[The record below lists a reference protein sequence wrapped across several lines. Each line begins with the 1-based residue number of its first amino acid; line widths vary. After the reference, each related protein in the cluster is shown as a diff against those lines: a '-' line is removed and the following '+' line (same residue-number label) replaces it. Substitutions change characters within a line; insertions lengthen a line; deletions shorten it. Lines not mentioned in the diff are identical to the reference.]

1 MGLFGGKKDAAPRPD
16 ILVITSDK
24 LDRDY
29 EPIGT
34 VSVSSAK
41 LTSDLDV
48 FVNMLAEKA
57 KESGADAVIC
67 FRYQYSG
74 AVHVAY
80 GTAVKFK

>member
-1 MGLFGGKKDAAPRPD
+1 MGIFGGKKDSESKVD
-16 ILVITSDK
+16 MLVITSDK
-24 LDRDY
+24 LERDY

-41 LTSDLDV
+41 ITSDLDV
-48 FVNMLAEKA
+48 FVNMLALKA
-57 KESGADAVIC
+57 KEQGADAVIC